1 MTNAFILRT
10 LITIISF
17 FVYM

>member
-1 MTNAFILRT
+1 

-17 FVYM
+17 KTQLVSKL